1 MLLLLERDPRLSLS
15 HQVVQG
21 VEKGILN
28 IQYKQLDVA
37 GNLRGFRISNRKM
50 HVQHFYPPL
59 FHSPRVFVAKF
70 NILWLSCC
78 GAGVGNSSMCA
89 TNKIFMDTNKHWYVC
104 KHLWVV
110 NCMKTSCVK
119 AHQRAK
125 NLRTSSSSR
134 SKDVKKAWIHHF
146 LYCRLYR
153 NIRCWQTVTL
163 PKA

>member
-1 MLLLLERDPRLSLS
+1 
-15 HQVVQG
+15 
-21 VEKGILN
+21 
-28 IQYKQLDVA
+28 
-37 GNLRGFRISNRKM
+37 M

-163 PKA
+163 PKAWHLVWSLMFLHVDLFTNIWIYLIIYLIIFK

>member
-1 MLLLLERDPRLSLS
+1 
-15 HQVVQG
+15 
-21 VEKGILN
+21 
-28 IQYKQLDVA
+28 
-37 GNLRGFRISNRKM
+37 M
-50 HVQHFYPPL
+50 HVQHFYSPL

-70 NILWLSCC
+70 NIRWSSCC

-125 NLRTSSSSR
+125 NLQTSSSSR
-134 SKDVKKAWIHHF
+134 SKDVKKAWIHRF

-153 NIRCWQTVTL
+153 NIRCWSTVTYQKHDIL
-163 PKA
+163 FEASCSCMLICLQIFIYIYTYNYICSYI